1 MRQYILSHTPKEE
14 LEELRKRIEYL
25 EEDVS
30 ADRDSYEKQF
40 DGLFSA
46 LPNSTIQMK
55 NTAMGRVEIKGF
67 RKDDNNFNNKENE
80 CEESK

>member
-1 MRQYILSHTPKEE
+1 
-14 LEELRKRIEYL
+14 
-25 EEDVS
+25 
-30 ADRDSYEKQF
+30 
-40 DGLFSA
+40 
-46 LPNSTIQMK
+46 MK